1 MIFRK
6 NLRAGTLLYA
16 LLILGIF
23 SLLVQFYLQSQLA
36 AGHAW
41 QAKKLEGQ
49 AYFMAQ
55 MARDE
60 YLKAWEEGK
69 EENPSPENKEAKGEE
84 DQTKAAEPK
93 VQAPTSGQV
102 SFTAGQAT
110 YTKQDSQLQVQ
121 VQLDSGQAYTYQF
134 PIPSEK

>member
-6 NLRAGTLLYA
+6 NLKAGTLLYA
-16 LLILGIF
+16 LLMLGIF

-36 AGHAW
+36 AGHAL
-41 QAKKLEGQ
+41 QAKKLEVQ

-60 YLKAWEEGK
+60 YLNVWEEGK
-69 EENPSPENKEAKGEE
+69 EENPSPENKEARGEE

-134 PIPSEK
+134 PIPSEN

>member
-6 NLRAGTLLYA
+6 NLKAGTLLYA
-16 LLILGIF
+16 LLMLGIF
-23 SLLVQFYLQSQLA
+23 ALLVQFYLQSQLG

-60 YLKAWEEGK
+60 YLKVWEEGQEK
-69 EENPSPENKEAKGEE
+69 SPSPENKEARDEE
-84 DQTKAAEPK
+84 GQTKATEPK
-93 VQAPTSGQV
+93 VQVPTSGQV

-110 YTKQDSQLQVQ
+110 YTKLDSHLQVQ

-134 PIPSEK
+134 PISSEN

>member
-6 NLRAGTLLYA
+6 NLRAGTLIYA
-16 LLILGIF
+16 LLMLGIF
-23 SLLVQFYLQSQLA
+23 ALLVQFYLQSQLA

-41 QAKKLEGQ
+41 QAKKLEGE

-55 MARDE
+55 MVRDD
-60 YLKAWEEGK
+60 YLKVWEEGQEK
-69 EENPSPENKEAKGEE
+69 NPSPENKETKDEE
-84 DQTKAAEPK
+84 DQTKAIEPK
-93 VQAPTSGQV
+93 VQVPTSGQV

-110 YTKQDSQLQVQ
+110 YTKLDSHLQVQ

-134 PIPSEK
+134 PTPSEN

>member
-16 LLILGIF
+16 LLMLGIF
-23 SLLVQFYLQSQLA
+23 SLLVQFYLQSQLG

-60 YLKAWEEGK
+60 YLKVWEEGK
-69 EENPSPENKEAKGEE
+69 EKSPSPENKEARDEE
-84 DQTKAAEPK
+84 GQTKATEPK
-93 VQAPTSGQV
+93 VHVLTSGQV

-110 YTKQDSQLQVQ
+110 YTKLDSHLQVQ

-134 PIPSEK
+134 PTPSEN

>member
-16 LLILGIF
+16 LLMLGIF
-23 SLLVQFYLQSQLA
+23 ALLVQFYLQSQLA

-69 EENPSPENKEAKGEE
+69 EENPSSENKDAKDEE
-84 DQTKAAEPK
+84 GQTKAAEPK
-93 VQAPTSGQV
+93 APAPTSGQV

>member
-1 MIFRK
+1 MIFQK

-16 LLILGIF
+16 LLMLGIF

-60 YLKAWEEGK
+60 YLKAREEGQK
-69 EENPSPENKEAKGEE
+69 TSPSPENKEAKDEE
-84 DQTKAAEPK
+84 GQTKAAESK
-93 VQAPTSGQV
+93 VQAPTAGQV

-134 PIPSEK
+134 PIPSEN

>member
-16 LLILGIF
+16 LLMLGIF

-36 AGHAW
+36 AGRAW

-60 YLKAWEEGK
+60 YLKVWEEGK
-69 EENPSPENKEAKGEE
+69 EENPSSENKEAKDEE
-84 DQTKAAEPK
+84 DQTKATEPK
-93 VQAPTSGQV
+93 VPAPTSGQV

-110 YTKQDSQLQVQ
+110 YTKLDSQLQVQ

>member
-6 NLRAGTLLYA
+6 NLKAGTLLYA
-16 LLILGIF
+16 LLMLGIF

-55 MARDE
+55 MVRDD
-60 YLKAWEEGK
+60 YLEAWEEGK

-84 DQTKAAEPK
+84 DHTKAAEPK
-93 VQAPTSGQV
+93 LQPPTSGQV

>member
-16 LLILGIF
+16 LLMLGIF

-55 MARDE
+55 MARDQ
-60 YLKAWEEGK
+60 YRKIWEEEQEK
-69 EENPSPENKEAKGEE
+69 NPSPENKETKDEE
-84 DQTKAAEPK
+84 DQTKAIEPK
-93 VQAPTSGQV
+93 VKVPTSGQV

-110 YTKQDSQLQVQ
+110 YTKLDSHLQVQ

-134 PIPSEK
+134 PTPSEN

>member
-16 LLILGIF
+16 LLMLGIF

-60 YLKAWEEGK
+60 YLKVWEEGE
-69 EENPSPENKEAKGEE
+69 EENPSLLHIRPGHLY
-84 DQTKAAEPK
+84 QTRFPS
-93 VQAPTSGQV
+93 PSPNP
-102 SFTAGQAT
+102 AGFRP
-110 YTKQDSQLQVQ
+110 SLH
-121 VQLDSGQAYTYQF
+121 L
-134 PIPSEK
+134 PISNP

>member
-16 LLILGIF
+16 LLMLGIF

-55 MARDE
+55 MVRDE
-60 YLKAWEEGK
+60 YLKAWVEGQK
-69 EENPSPENKEAKGEE
+69 TSPSPDNKEARGEE
-84 DQTKAAEPK
+84 GQTKAAESK

-110 YTKQDSQLQVQ
+110 YTKQDSQIQVQ

>member
-6 NLRAGTLLYA
+6 TLRAGTLLYA
-16 LLILGIF
+16 LLMLGIF
-23 SLLVQFYLQSQLA
+23 ALLVQFYLQSQLA

-41 QAKKLEGQ
+41 QAKKLEGE

-55 MARDE
+55 MVRDD
-60 YLKAWEEGK
+60 YLKVWEEGQEK
-69 EENPSPENKEAKGEE
+69 NPSPENKETKDEE
-84 DQTKAAEPK
+84 DQTKAIEPK
-93 VQAPTSGQV
+93 VQVPTSGQV

-110 YTKQDSQLQVQ
+110 YTKLDSHLQVQ

-134 PIPSEK
+134 PTPSEN

>member
-6 NLRAGTLLYA
+6 TLRAGTLLYA
-16 LLILGIF
+16 LLMLGIF
-23 SLLVQFYLQSQLA
+23 ALLVQFYLQSQLA

-41 QAKKLEGQ
+41 QAKKLEGE

-55 MARDE
+55 MVRDE
-60 YLKAWEEGK
+60 YLKVWEEGQEK
-69 EENPSPENKEAKGEE
+69 VPDPENKEAKGEE
-84 DQTKAAEPK
+84 DQTKATEPK
-93 VQAPTSGQV
+93 EQVPTSGQV

>member
-16 LLILGIF
+16 LLMLGIF
-23 SLLVQFYLQSQLA
+23 ALLVQFYLQSQLA

-41 QAKKLEGQ
+41 QAKKLEGE

-55 MARDE
+55 MVRDD
-60 YLKAWEEGK
+60 YLKVWEEGQEK
-69 EENPSPENKEAKGEE
+69 NPSPENKETKDEE
-84 DQTKAAEPK
+84 DQTKAIEPK
-93 VQAPTSGQV
+93 VQVPTSGQV

-110 YTKQDSQLQVQ
+110 YTKQDSHLQVQ
-121 VQLDSGQAYTYQF
+121 VHLGSGQTYTYQF
-134 PIPSEK
+134 PIPSEN

>member
-16 LLILGIF
+16 LLMLGIF

-60 YLKAWEEGK
+60 YLKVWEEGK
-69 EENPSPENKEAKGEE
+69 EENPSSENKEAKDEE
-84 DQTKAAEPK
+84 DQTKAAESKAP
-93 VQAPTSGQV
+93 APTRTPTPPRCPPCPGPWA
-102 SFTAGQAT
+102 TARCQSPAQANVR
-110 YTKQDSQLQVQ
+110 D
-121 VQLDSGQAYTYQF
+121 DPA
-134 PIPSEK
+134 